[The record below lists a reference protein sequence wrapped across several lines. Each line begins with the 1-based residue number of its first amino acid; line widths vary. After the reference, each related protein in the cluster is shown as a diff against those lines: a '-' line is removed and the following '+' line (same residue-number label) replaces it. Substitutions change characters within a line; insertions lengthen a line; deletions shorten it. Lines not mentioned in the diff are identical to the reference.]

1 MMLPIAGKTARLN
14 RRKVSDTIA
23 GWLFL
28 FPLLMVF
35 LVFVGWPLVKTVFY
49 LGFTKYSMMSDP
61 KWIGLKNYIKL
72 FTQDPNAKSMWAATI
87 RIPLMLIPLHVL
99 FSLPMAYVVHNC
111 RSRFVRSLTRTV
123 VYLPVLVTTSAVAIA
138 WNFIFATESGPLNW
152 VLTQVGLVGAEGK
165 IAWLMDRRYAMW
177 AIVIFSAWKFIG
189 QYFLYYYVGM
199 QNIPESYYE
208 AARIDGANTFQMF
221 RKITVPLITPTMFFV
236 LIIVMTGA
244 IQAFDE
250 PYFITGGGPGYYTTN
265 AALYIYRKAFK
276 SYDMGYAAAISTILF
291 LIVFVLTLIQLKMQ
305 KKWVNYDYE

>member
-99 FSLPMAYVVHNC
+99 FRCPWPMW
-111 RSRFVRSLTRTV
+111 F
-123 VYLPVLVTTSAVAIA
+123 TT
-138 WNFIFATESGPLNW
+138 
-152 VLTQVGLVGAEGK
+152 AEAG
-165 IAWLMDRRYAMW
+165 
-177 AIVIFSAWKFIG
+177 S
-189 QYFLYYYVGM
+189 
-199 QNIPESYYE
+199 
-208 AARIDGANTFQMF
+208 
-221 RKITVPLITPTMFFV
+221 
-236 LIIVMTGA
+236 
-244 IQAFDE
+244 
-250 PYFITGGGPGYYTTN
+250 
-265 AALYIYRKAFK
+265 
-276 SYDMGYAAAISTILF
+276 YAA
-291 LIVFVLTLIQLKMQ
+291 
-305 KKWVNYDYE
+305 